1 MVSEQTLIGDIA
13 VRNVYTILPEASAII
28 AAKVMVDNGIRHLV
42 VTDDS
47 KEVIGVLSQR
57 SILKQ
62 LSPWLSRIEGVPKPE
77 GPIPFIS
84 VADVMTSPA
93 ITARE
98 DDTIQQTASLMA
110 AEKLGCMP
118 VVDGENRI
126 AGIVS
131 VIDVLRFISQSGAEP
146 AAEPP
151 EEDAAP
157 VAAGES
163 VAT

>member
-1 MVSEQTLIGDIA
+1 MVTEQTLIGDIA

-42 VTDDS
+42 VVDDS
-47 KEVIGVLSQR
+47 KQVIGVLSQR

-62 LSPWLSRIEGVPKPE
+62 LSPWLSQIEGVPKPD

-84 VADVMTSPA
+84 VEDVMTSPA
-93 ITARE
+93 ITARA
-98 DDTIQQTASLMA
+98 DDTIQETASLMA

-131 VIDVLRFISQSGAEP
+131 VIDVLRFISRNGAE
-146 AAEPP
+146 AASESSA
-151 EEDAAP
+151 DDAVSAAP
-157 VAAGES
+157 SES